1 VPPDRQ
7 TEGEGLQVLLAAVLK
22 ALGVLVFI
30 GLNAFVLIWAERKV
44 SGYIQRRYGPLR
56 VGGPAGILQ
65 SAADILKLLG
75 KEDIVPAGADRWL
88 WVLAPVVVLIPAVL
102 VYLVLP
108 VGRTFTLRDLNIGL
122 VFFASVT
129 SFTLLAIFMAG
140 WGSNN
145 KYALIGAM
153 RAGAQLFSY
162 EIPLIL
168 STIGVVVATGSLDL
182 QTIVRDQAQRHEWFV
197 FPQIVGFLVFYMASL
212 AELNRTPFDLAE
224 AESELIAGYFT
235 EYSGMRWAMFAIAE
249 YSNLFTTSGLA
260 AALFLG
266 GWHGPWLPGWVWF
279 LIKSYALVFVGM
291 WIRWTLPRIRIDQLL
306 DFGWKFLFPVS
317 VANIVG
323 TALYLMAR

>member
-1 VPPDRQ
+1 MVP
-7 TEGEGLQVLLAAVLK
+7 EGVGAVNIWLVAVLK
-22 ALGVLVFI
+22 AVAVLIFL

-44 SGYIQRRYGPLR
+44 SAYIQRRPGPLR

-65 SAADILKLLG
+65 SAADMLKLLA
-75 KEDIVPAGADRWL
+75 KEDFRPGGGDGWL
-88 WVLAPVVVLIPAVL
+88 WMLAPIVAMIPAAL

-108 VGRTFTLRDLNIGL
+108 IGRNLVLQNLNIGL

-129 SFTLLAIFMAG
+129 SFTLLAMFMAG

-145 KYALIGAM
+145 KYSLLGAM

-168 STIGVVVATGSLDL
+168 STIGVVIITGTLTL
-182 QTIVRDQAQRHEWFV
+182 QTIVRDQAHHTWFV
-197 FPQIVGFLVFYMASL
+197 FPQILGFLVFFVASL

-235 EYSGMRWAMFAIAE
+235 EYSGIRWSLFAMAE
-249 YSNLFTTSGLA
+249 YSNLFTTSALGVT
-260 AALFLG
+260 LFLG

-279 LIKSYALVFVGM
+279 LIKSYLWVFVGM
-291 WIRWTLPRIRIDQLL
+291 WIRWTLPRIRIDQLMDL
-306 DFGWKFLFPVS
+306 GWKFLFPVS
-317 VANIVG
+317 VANILG
-323 TALYLMAR
+323 TALYLAVK

>member
-1 VPPDRQ
+1 MNIW
-7 TEGEGLQVLLAAVLK
+7 LAAVIK
-22 ALGVLVFI
+22 AIAVILFV

-65 SAADILKLLG
+65 SAADILKLLS
-75 KEDIVPAGADRWL
+75 KEDFRPSSADRWL
-88 WVLAPVVVLIPAVL
+88 WWMAPVVIFVPAVL
-102 VYLVLP
+102 VYMVLP
-108 VGRTFTLRDLNIGL
+108 VGSGLVLQNLNIGL

-129 SFTLLAIFMAG
+129 SFTLLGIFMAG

-145 KYALIGAM
+145 KYSLLGAM

-168 STIGVVVATGSLDL
+168 STIGIVIITGTLTL
-182 QTIVRDQAQRHEWFV
+182 QTIVRDQSHHVWFV
-197 FPQIVGFLVFYMASL
+197 FPQILGFIVFFIASL

-235 EYSGMRWAMFAIAE
+235 EYSGIRWALFAMAE
-249 YSNLFTTSGLA
+249 YSNLFTTSALGVT
-260 AALFLG
+260 LFLG

-279 LIKSYALVFVGM
+279 LLKTYIWVFVGI
-291 WIRWTLPRIRIDQLL
+291 WIRWTLPRIRIDQLMDL
-306 DFGWKFLFPVS
+306 GWKFLFPVS
-317 VANIVG
+317 VANILG
-323 TALYLMAR
+323 TALLLAVK

>member
-1 VPPDRQ
+1 MNIW
-7 TEGEGLQVLLAAVLK
+7 LAAVIK
-22 ALGVLVFI
+22 AIAVILFV

-65 SAADILKLLG
+65 SAADILKLLS
-75 KEDIVPAGADRWL
+75 KEDFRPSSADRWL
-88 WVLAPVVVLIPAVL
+88 WWMAPVVIFVPAVL
-102 VYLVLP
+102 VYMVLPIGSGLVLQN
-108 VGRTFTLRDLNIGL
+108 LNIGL

-129 SFTLLAIFMAG
+129 SFTLLGIFMAG

-145 KYALIGAM
+145 KYSLLGAM

-168 STIGVVVATGSLDL
+168 STIGIVIITGTLTL
-182 QTIVRDQAQRHEWFV
+182 QTIVRDQSHHVWFV
-197 FPQIVGFLVFYMASL
+197 FPQILGFIVFFIASL

-235 EYSGMRWAMFAIAE
+235 EYSGIRWALFAMAE
-249 YSNLFTTSGLA
+249 YSNLFTTSALGVT
-260 AALFLG
+260 LFLG

-279 LIKSYALVFVGM
+279 LLKTYIWVFVGI
-291 WIRWTLPRIRIDQLL
+291 WIRWTLPRIRIDQLMDL
-306 DFGWKFLFPVS
+306 GWKFLFPVS
-317 VANIVG
+317 VANILG
-323 TALYLMAR
+323 TALLLAVK

>member
-1 VPPDRQ
+1 MNI
-7 TEGEGLQVLLAAVLK
+7 LLAAVLK
-22 ALGVLVFI
+22 IIGVVLFV

-75 KEDIVPAGADRWL
+75 KEDVMPGDADRWL
-88 WVLAPVVVLIPAVL
+88 WFLAPAVSMVPAVL

-108 VGRTFTLRDLNIGL
+108 IGRTFVLQNLNIGL

-129 SFTLLAIFMAG
+129 SFTLLGIFMAG

-145 KYALIGAM
+145 KYSLLGAM

-168 STIGVVVATGSLDL
+168 STIGVVLASGTLTL
-182 QTIVRDQAQRHEWFV
+182 QTIVMRQVQHHEWFV
-197 FPQIVGFLVFYMASL
+197 FPQILGFVVFFIAAL
-212 AELNRTPFDLAE
+212 AELNRTPFDLSE

-235 EYSGMRWAMFAIAE
+235 EYSGMRWAMFALAE
-249 YSNLFTTSGLA
+249 YSNLFTTSALA
-260 AALFLG
+260 VTLFLG
-266 GWHGPWLPGWVWF
+266 GWSGFAFLPGWVWF
-279 LIKSYALVFVGM
+279 LLKTYLLVFVGI
-291 WIRWTLPRIRIDQLL
+291 WIRWTLPRIRIDQLMDL
-306 DFGWKFLFPVS
+306 GWKFLFPVS
-317 VANIVG
+317 LLDILG
-323 TALYLMAR
+323 TAFYLLVR

>member
-1 VPPDRQ
+1 MNIW
-7 TEGEGLQVLLAAVLK
+7 LAAVLK
-22 ALGVLVFI
+22 ALAVLIFL

-65 SAADILKLLG
+65 SAADILKLLS
-75 KEDIVPAGADRWL
+75 KEDFRPSSADRWL
-88 WVLAPVVVLIPAVL
+88 WWMAPVVIFVPAVL
-102 VYLVLP
+102 VYMVLP
-108 VGRTFTLRDLNIGL
+108 VGSGLVLQNLNIGL

-129 SFTLLAIFMAG
+129 SFTLLGIFMAG

-145 KYALIGAM
+145 KYSLLGAM

-168 STIGVVVATGSLDL
+168 STIGIVIITGTLTL
-182 QTIVRDQAQRHEWFV
+182 QTIVRDQSHHVWFV
-197 FPQIVGFLVFYMASL
+197 FPQILGFIVFFIASL

-235 EYSGMRWAMFAIAE
+235 EYSGIRWALFAMAE
-249 YSNLFTTSGLA
+249 YSNLFTTSALGVT
-260 AALFLG
+260 LFLG

-279 LIKSYALVFVGM
+279 LLKTYIWVFVGI
-291 WIRWTLPRIRIDQLL
+291 WIRWTLPRIRIDQLMDL
-306 DFGWKFLFPVS
+306 GWKFLFPVS
-317 VANIVG
+317 VANILG
-323 TALYLMAR
+323 TALLLAVK